1 MFYDFPSLFEYQRL
15 PFYFSGSPLFIL
27 ESLFHP
33 RALTTGQLPQRRW
46 RGNMERADW
55 PWNIYGSL
63 VLWLY
68 EVWQRCRIT
77 VTPPQTKGLV
87 CCYLL
92 WLGEVHAFPPYIQ
105 SPSFASFLSFLFA
118 CERYLYRVSILISFS
133 MLCFFLLLFYP
144 FHSFLQCYFLQISS
158 QQSVLALSPPS
169 AFSSHSISHL
179 ISSALS
185 SLHHIH
191 NDRLMAASAA
201 PLSNNKVTQIGP
213 N

>member
-1 MFYDFPSLFEYQRL
+1 MAACNIQNEKQQITEPSISTRPTGSLNFASTENAQFPHSVFYDFPSPFEYQRRL

-68 EVWQRCRIT
+68 EFWQRWHIT
-77 VTPPQTKGLV
+77 VTLPQTKGLM

-92 WLGEVHAFPPYIQ
+92 WLVGVRQ
-105 SPSFASFLSFLFA
+105 SARFFTSSLRASLVFLSP
-118 CERYLYRVSILISFS
+118 
-133 MLCFFLLLFYP
+133 LC
-144 FHSFLQCYFLQISS
+144 
-158 QQSVLALSPPS
+158 V
-169 AFSSHSISHL
+169 
-179 ISSALS
+179 
-185 SLHHIH
+185 
-191 NDRLMAASAA
+191 
-201 PLSNNKVTQIGP
+201 
-213 N
+213 